1 MRASFLLCT
10 CASALG
16 GTPRAAPPQAMAST
30 RTMPLTMGIFDQ
42 LKKAF
47 DNEDYSKSPAKYEQT
62 NARASHILVKAE
74 SDAMEIKEQ
83 SAAGTLLFDEA
94 AIKFSTCNSARQGG
108 KLGKFVPGTMVKEFD
123 DVVFGVKDTGAE
135 FVPKHEINE
144 VVGPIQTQFGYHLI
158 KIETRNMA
166 DFDFRAQ
173 EGKL

>member
-1 MRASFLLCT
+1 MC
-10 CASALG
+10 
-16 GTPRAAPPQAMAST
+16 
-30 RTMPLTMGIFDQ
+30 
-42 LKKAF
+42 
-47 DNEDYSKSPAKYEQT
+47 E
-62 NARASHILVKAE
+62 
-74 SDAMEIKEQ
+74 
-83 SAAGTLLFDEA
+83 
-94 AIKFSTCNSARQGG
+94 ARQGG

>member
-10 CASALG
+10 CASALVV
-16 GTPRAAPPQAMAST
+16 TPRAAPPQAMAST

-83 SAAGTLLFDEA
+83 IAASSVVVYSKSWCPFCQQTKATLDSMSIEYTAIELDELDAGADIQA
-94 AIKFSTCNSARQGG
+94 ALLGMTQQRTVPNVFVKGAHLGGNDDTQRAARDGR
-108 KLGKFVPGTMVKEFD
+108 L
-123 DVVFGVKDTGAE
+123 AE
-135 FVPKHEINE
+135 MLK
-144 VVGPIQTQFGYHLI
+144 
-158 KIETRNMA
+158 
-166 DFDFRAQ
+166 
-173 EGKL
+173 